1 MFLGLAKA
9 QRSELLEGVLQ
20 GQGAAVFESEAS
32 HSCPH
37 SGLTLV
43 DINNGLVKG
52 SASSCEG

>member
-9 QRSELLEGVLQ
+9 HRSELLEGVLQ

-52 SASSCEG
+52 SASSL